1 MNFWWLVMLTVMNHV
16 SYKGVR
22 VLVSLDAIH
31 LGATPMVIG
40 VLFSLFSVLPAVLA
54 VVAGRISDR
63 YGARWPMLL
72 GSAGL
77 ACGLLL
83 CFLKP
88 GLATLYVA
96 TTLIGGCYIFYIVAG
111 QHLVG
116 AWGAA
121 EDRTRNF
128 SYYSLGNGLTALIG
142 PMLAGFLIDEV
153 GHSRTYL
160 VLAALPL
167 LPIAFLVFA
176 GGRLP
181 GSTYAEAKTRG
192 SHYLDLLRRPPLVRL
207 LLVSGI
213 IETGMELFNFYMPIY
228 ANSVGLSATRIGI
241 IMGAYGGAM
250 LLARSLLPYWMRRT
264 GEERVLTLAM
274 ALAAASAVGL
284 PFVQS
289 FAFLI
294 ALSCVLGL
302 GLGSCTP
309 LAMVLTYNRAPEGR
323 AGEAMG
329 LRQTFNKLT
338 EVLVPIVFG
347 TIGSAFGV
355 GPAFWLNAALMTGG
369 VAIMSGEAR
378 ARAKP
383 KAA

>member
-16 SYKGVR
+16 SYRGVR

-31 LGATPMVIG
+31 LGASPMVIG
-40 VLFSLFSVLPAVLA
+40 VLFSLFSVFPAVLA

-63 YGARWPMLL
+63 YGARWPMLF
-72 GSAGL
+72 GSTGL
-77 ACGLLL
+77 ALGLLL
-83 CFLKP
+83 CFARP

-96 TTLIGGCYIFYIVAG
+96 TTLIGACYIFYIVAG

-116 AWGAA
+116 AWGGA

-142 PMLAGFLIDEV
+142 PTLAGFLIDEV
-153 GHSRTYL
+153 GHHYTYL
-160 VLAALPL
+160 VLAVLPL
-167 LPIAFLVFA
+167 VPITFLVFA
-176 GGRLP
+176 GRRLP
-181 GSTYAEAKTRG
+181 ATQHGEKKAQG

-250 LLARSLLPYWMRRT
+250 LVARSVLPYWMRRT
-264 GEERVLTLAM
+264 SEERVLTMTM
-274 ALAAASAVGL
+274 ALAAGAAVGM

-289 FAFLI
+289 FALLI
-294 ALSCVLGL
+294 VLSCVLGL

-323 AGEAMG
+323 TGEAMG
-329 LRQTFNKLT
+329 LRQTFNKFT

-355 GPAFWLNAALMTGG
+355 GPAFWFNAVLMSGG

-383 KAA
+383 KAT

>member
-1 MNFWWLVMLTVMNHV
+1 
-16 SYKGVR
+16 
-22 VLVSLDAIH
+22 
-31 LGATPMVIG
+31 
-40 VLFSLFSVLPAVLA
+40 

-63 YGARWPMLL
+63 YGARWPMLF
-72 GSAGL
+72 GSTGL
-77 ACGLLL
+77 AIGLLL

-88 GLATLYVA
+88 GLATLYAA

-128 SYYSLGNGLTALIG
+128 SYYSLGNGLTALVG
-142 PMLAGFLIDEV
+142 PMLAGFMIDEV
-153 GHSRTYL
+153 GHRYTYL
-160 VLAALPL
+160 ALAVLPL
-167 LPIAFLVFA
+167 IPIAFLVFA
-176 GGRLP
+176 GRRLP
-181 GSTYAEAKTRG
+181 GSTHAETKARG
-192 SHYLDLLRRPPLVRL
+192 THYLDLLRRRPLVRL
-207 LLVSGI
+207 FVVSGV

-250 LLARSLLPYWMRRT
+250 LLARSLLPYWMRRA

-274 ALAAASAVGL
+274 ALAAVSAVGL

-378 ARAKP
+378 AGVRP